1 MDLRPIAF
9 VTGVLLVILAA
20 TMLIPAAF
28 DFFAGLS
35 TWRGF
40 MISAGFT
47 AFLGSAMAMSTQAQN
62 EHLSVRQAFVMTTS
76 IWLSIAIFGTLPFL
90 LVVPDIG
97 LANAFFESMSGI
109 TTTGSTVMTGLDTTD
124 RGILVWRSL
133 LQWLGGVGIIVMAL
147 SILPMLGVGGMQL
160 FRSEAFEQS
169 EKLLPRATEIA
180 FSLLQIYSVLTL
192 ATFVALWITG
202 MTPFDA
208 FIHALTSISTGG
220 FSSHDASL
228 GYEPYQA
235 AGIQLTIIAM
245 IAAAFPLCCI

>member
-97 LANAFFESMSGI
+97 LANAFLK
-109 TTTGSTVMTGLDTTD
+109 V
-124 RGILVWRSL
+124 
-133 LQWLGGVGIIVMAL
+133 
-147 SILPMLGVGGMQL
+147 
-160 FRSEAFEQS
+160 
-169 EKLLPRATEIA
+169 
-180 FSLLQIYSVLTL
+180 
-192 ATFVALWITG
+192 
-202 MTPFDA
+202 
-208 FIHALTSISTGG
+208 
-220 FSSHDASL
+220 
-228 GYEPYQA
+228 
-235 AGIQLTIIAM
+235 
-245 IAAAFPLCCI
+245 